1 MMKNKSRS
9 GVKKAKTSRKSKLV
23 RARKKGSPAKKR
35 SHVIRQPVNSDT
47 ETSARVKE
55 SIDNY
60 NKGDTMGF
68 ATVDEIW
75 KFAESDQ

>member
-1 MMKNKSRS
+1 
-9 GVKKAKTSRKSKLV
+9 
-23 RARKKGSPAKKR
+23 
-35 SHVIRQPVNSDT
+35 VNSDT